1 MRRMAVLMSF
11 GLLIASASAA
21 SAQDFARPQR
31 SSIDG
36 VELLVGLMDYDL
48 SGTGQTIPIAVRGIK
63 ALTSNLSL
71 EFGGTYAVPEQQFGG
86 RARFLAPEVRL
97 TYSWGRGRFR
107 PFVSGGGGFAV
118 VQSSVADTR
127 WRESLTAGGGARVRL
142 GETVYAVGE
151 MRLRG
156 LSNFG
161 ASTAEW
167 LGGIGWE
174 LR

>member
-1 MRRMAVLMSF
+1 MRRIAVLMSV

-36 VELLVGLMDYDL
+36 VEFLVGYMDYDL
-48 SGTGQTIPIAVRGIK
+48 SGTGSTVPIVVRGTK
-63 ALTSNLSL
+63 ALTGNLSL
-71 EFGGTYAVPEQQFGG
+71 EFGGTFATPQQQFG
-86 RARFLAPEVRL
+86 ASSFLAPEVRL
-97 TYSWGRGRFR
+97 TYSWGQGRFR

-118 VQSSVADTR
+118 
-127 WRESLTAGGGARVRL
+127 
-142 GETVYAVGE
+142 GE

-156 LSNFG
+156 LANFA

>member
-1 MRRMAVLMSF
+1 MRRIAVLMSF

-36 VELLVGLMDYDL
+36 VEFLVGYMDYDL
-48 SGTGQTIPIAVRGIK
+48 SGTGSTVPIVVRGTK
-63 ALTSNLSL
+63 ALTGNLSL
-71 EFGGTYAVPEQQFGG
+71 EFGGTFATPQQQFG
-86 RARFLAPEVRL
+86 ASSFLAPEVRL
-97 TYSWGRGRFR
+97 TYSWGKGRFR

-118 VQSSVADTR
+118 VRSDVVDTR

-142 GETVYAVGE
+142 GDRVFAVGE

-156 LSNFG
+156 LNNFA

-174 LR
+174 VR